1 MFVLLIIY
9 LLLIS
14 LFLAR
19 DHLIY
24 KRNRRMGARVIELL
38 INNPGTSY
46 FFAFGAGHF
55 VGENTVIDVVRNA
68 GSVNV
73 IEKII
78 RYVNVVLRRRI
89 MLFMRGLGTGKEK

>member
-1 MFVLLIIY
+1 
-9 LLLIS
+9 
-14 LFLAR
+14 
-19 DHLIY
+19 
-24 KRNRRMGARVIELL
+24 MGARVIELL
-38 INNPGTSY
+38 VNNPGTSY

-73 IEKII
+73 TEKIPVI
-78 RYVNVVLRRRI
+78 RYFNVVLRRRI